1 MPEGQHVKVRLICES
16 CQHVQKLCV
25 LVHRNVPQ
33 RIACSPGGSIVGGGG
48 GNPFILS
55 CPNCNL
61 CWRITASEM
70 QERVDDE
77 TRRGWGQHMRDGA
90 VVLRCPAA

>member
-55 CPNCNL
+55 CPKL
-61 CWRITASEM
+61 QPLLAHHRLGDA
-70 QERVDDE
+70 
-77 TRRGWGQHMRDGA
+77 GA
-90 VVLRCPAA
+90 G